1 MGFHI
6 QWDICSA
13 CITSSARPV
22 TARSPH
28 LMSQM
33 FYCIA
38 WASQCI
44 MIQRFEMEVWGN
56 QLFADPSVWRDT
68 FNDLLDSHLAC
79 DRSICPLMAYAMR
92 FHTNLLLPSEVSFGA
107 WEINYFEKLCLQM
120 VAILLGITG
129 ARFLALVLAG
139 TDPTS
144 DWPQVQ
150 RSIYCLSGP
159 LYPTDLRWNSYHW
172 WHPV

>member
-6 QWDICSA
+6 QWDICSD

-33 FYCIA
+33 FYCITR
-38 WASQCI
+38 ASQCI

-56 QLFADPSVWRDT
+56 QLFVDPSVWRDT

-92 FHTNLLLPSEVSFGA
+92 FHTNLLLSSEVSFGGLR
-107 WEINYFEKLCLQM
+107 NKLLWK
-120 VAILLGITG
+120 A
-129 ARFLALVLAG
+129 VLADG
-139 TDPTS
+139 GHLAQHHRGQCSGFGSGRYRPDVWLTAGATLDLLSLWPTL
-144 DWPQVQ
+144 PH
-150 RSIYCLSGP
+150 RSALK
-159 LYPTDLRWNSYHW
+159 
-172 WHPV
+172 